1 MRLNATDL
9 LFITALEEAAGLG
22 VEVLVAAM
30 KYVSLRRGTILIT
43 GQSYRSTAQF
53 IAA

>member
-9 LFITALEEAAGLG
+9 LFTTALEETAGLG

-30 KYVSLRRGTILIT
+30 KYVSLPRAQSLIT